1 MIPGQRFI
9 FISPHL
15 DDAVLSCYPMICSC
29 LEQGIPVEIWTI
41 MAGIPSDKTAFSD
54 TAQQISKSDPVG
66 YVQRR
71 QLEDLEVGKA
81 IGVPV
86 QHFNFTDA
94 IYRTDPSKHPLYPD
108 LCDIFHHVDFRDLY
122 LANRIYEALSPLL
135 TANDVVVAPSAIC
148 GHVDHILTRLACEM
162 LPMEILF
169 YDEFP
174 YMVQRH
180 STVSPEVQSEW
191 VRMVGLYASQMQLLF
206 PGNTLQDLISI
217 HQPVWS
223 PRARIQPLIPRKLH
237 LIWIGD
243 SPMSPDAQKN
253 YKTWVRL
260 LGTAWQVRLWT
271 NDDLHNEQFSNEV
284 LNCIQ
289 NARHGMQKAD
299 ILRYQ
304 ILSKEGGWY
313 FDLDFEPI
321 QSIEPLALLLN
332 GEELILCHEEELRR
346 DLISNGFFAC
356 SAGNTYMTAIAAA
369 VLTQPLNTGA
379 LDVGHI
385 VYYTGPY
392 FFNAKLDH
400 APAFFL
406 PNRLL
411 YPVTFS
417 EILSGQQHVPEFG
430 FARHKWHN
438 RYRDNKALYFDVED
452 KPEQP
457 RPVDSLPAENASIML
472 FCFVRDE
479 YQLLKHWI
487 PYHADL
493 VGMEN
498 IMIIDHGSNEETK
511 SLIDGFTSM
520 GLRVYDAGSFPF
532 TEKEMV
538 LSRVM
543 GRFKHYRF
551 LVPLDSDEFLCL
563 HTEDGMDCSKMII
576 LEAFNALP
584 CRPVVF
590 KMGTFDVCNTPDVD
604 YEDPL
609 LEMTSFHFFP
619 PETTEVF
626 STAAHSKSFFAG
638 SHFIATDAGNH
649 HGHIDAS
656 EGDVHTRIALAHFH
670 TRGYRHFISKHV
682 QADLALGVT
691 DLEEYIRTK
700 NKGWHW
706 MERKLAIKNGEGR
719 HFFETKMCTLQGQV
733 ETALCDALKKLAG
746 SPAGLK
752 V

>member
-1 MIPGQRFI
+1 MNPGQRFI

-29 LEQGIPVEIWTI
+29 LEQGTPVEIWTI

-54 TAQQISKSDPVG
+54 TAQQISMSDPVG

-81 IGVPV
+81 LGVRV
-86 QHFNFTDA
+86 LHFNFTDA

-108 LCDIFHHVDFRDLY
+108 LRDIFHQVDFRDLY
-122 LANRIYEALSPLL
+122 LANHMYAALSPLL
-135 TANDVVVAPSAIC
+135 TAEDVVVAPSAIC

-174 YMVQRH
+174 YTVQRH
-180 STVSPEVQSEW
+180 SPVSPEVQSEW
-191 VRMVGLYASQMQLLF
+191 VRVVGLYASQMRLLF

-217 HQPVWS
+217 HQPAWS
-223 PRARIQPLIPRKLH
+223 PHPRFQPLIPRKIH

-243 SPMSPDAQKN
+243 SSMSPDAQKN

-260 LGTAWQVRLWT
+260 MGTAWQIRLWT
-271 NDDLHNEQFSNEV
+271 NDDLHNGQFSSEV
-284 LNCIQ
+284 LHCIQ
-289 NARHGMQKAD
+289 IARHGMQKAD

-313 FDLDFEPI
+313 FDLDFEPM
-321 QSIEPLALLLN
+321 QSIEPLALLLSR
-332 GEELILCHEEELRR
+332 EALILCHEEESRT
-346 DLISNGFFAC
+346 DKISNGFFAC
-356 SAGNTYMTAIAAA
+356 SAGNAYISAIAAA
-369 VLTQPLNTGA
+369 VLTQPLNTGD

-385 VYYTGPY
+385 VNNTGPF
-392 FFNAKLDH
+392 FFNTMLNH
-400 APAFFL
+400 ATAFFL
-406 PNRLL
+406 PTRLL

-417 EILSGQQHVPEFG
+417 EIISEQQHVLEFG

-438 RYRDNKALYFDVED
+438 RYRENEALYFDGEATPD
-452 KPEQP
+452 QP
-457 RPVDSLPAENASIML
+457 RAEDSLPVGNASIMV

-511 SLIDGFTSM
+511 SLIKGFTSM

-551 LVPLDSDEFLCL
+551 LVPMDSDEFLCL
-563 HTEDGMDCSKMII
+563 HTENGMDCSKMGI
-576 LEAFNALP
+576 LKAFDALP
-584 CRPVVF
+584 CRPVLF
-590 KMGTFDVCNTPDVD
+590 KMGTFEVCNKPDAD
-604 YEDPL
+604 YKDPL
-609 LEMTSFHFFP
+609 MEMTTFHFFP

-626 STAAHSKSFFAG
+626 STAAHSKSFFPG
-638 SHFIATDAGNH
+638 SHFISTDAGNH
-649 HGHIDAS
+649 HGVIEAN
-656 EGDVHTRIALAHFH
+656 EGDFYTRIALAHFH
-670 TRGYRHFISKHV
+670 TRGYRHFVSKHA
-682 QADLALGVT
+682 QADLTMGVSN
-691 DLEEYIRTK
+691 LEEYIRLK
-700 NKGWHW
+700 YNCWHW
-706 MERKLAIKNGEGR
+706 IERKLAIDNGEGR